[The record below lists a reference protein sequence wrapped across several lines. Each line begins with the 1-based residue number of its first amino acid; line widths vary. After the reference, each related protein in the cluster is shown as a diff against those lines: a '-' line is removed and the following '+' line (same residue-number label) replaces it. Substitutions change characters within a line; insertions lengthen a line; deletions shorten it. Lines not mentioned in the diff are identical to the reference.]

1 MKNIIERYD
10 NPVVRTL
17 IQLVPMGLGS
27 ATDVALN
34 EIIAKIREERQKAF
48 FDEISKSRIRLTEKE
63 IKSDDFLYGF
73 FAIYQHINNTRHI
86 EKVKIF
92 ANLFISGVVTQ
103 EIYNYDTF
111 INYVD
116 IVEKLTVRD
125 IFVLQEIEKFEQ
137 RYTKGELKP
146 KHQDIVQPLDIIP
159 HWHTE
164 FMEPIKS
171 KLNMD
176 DAGFKRMMLKLI
188 SVGLFE
194 RSYHLNSNS
203 SSTIV
208 GNYDLSGLLTP
219 TYEKLKHFILKSEI
233 KYRDNISDSI
243 SKKNHFWQGVK
254 KLRNQMQEEGVE
266 IDTQEIWGDVRSSET
281 GKEIIFP

>member
-10 NPVVRTL
+10 NLAVRTL
-17 IQLVPMGLGS
+17 IQLIPMGFGS
-27 ATDVALN
+27 AIDVALN
-34 EIIAKIREERQKAF
+34 EIIDRIREERQKAF
-48 FDEISKSRIRLTEKE
+48 FDEISESQIVLTEKE

-73 FAIYQHINNTRHI
+73 FAVYQHINNTRHI

-92 ANLFISGVVTQ
+92 ANLFVNGVLTK
-103 EIYNYDTF
+103 EIYNHDTF
-111 INYVD
+111 IDYVD
-116 IVEKLTVRD
+116 IIEKLTVRD

-137 RYTKGELKP
+137 KYTKGELKP

-176 DAGFKRMMLKLI
+176 DASFKRMMLKLI
-188 SVGLFE
+188 SIGLFE

-203 SSTIV
+203 NSTIV

-219 TYEKLKHFILKSEI
+219 TYEELKRFIVKS
-233 KYRDNISDSI
+233 KISDIDDISGVL
-243 SKKNHFWQGVK
+243 SKKNNFWQGVE
-254 KLRNQMQEEGVE
+254 KLQNQMLEEGIE
-266 IDTQEIWGDVRSSET
+266 IDTQEIWSDVRSSET
-281 GKEIIFP
+281 GREITLP